1 MSSDSS
7 SSILDV
13 HKLLNKANIKNPN
26 KLEAMENK
34 YTHNVAPK
42 QVDTITSVLND
53 LEDIKSTSSKSSSSS
68 SKKSTSTSTSTST
81 SSNSS
86 STASST
92 SSKKKKSSSKPP
104 PLIAFTEPKKL
115 HKSSQWNKDHAMP
128 SLSSTKPKKL
138 SDSDHINNILDSL
151 DNNTSNSSGDDMITK
166 FKESNWRIATITNIN
181 ALRDSIEED
190 IGSKSLDSIPT
201 VDYESEDKV
210 IQNVY
215 ETLKYMDER
224 HSNFTIAT
232 TVVDLAGTGLGEFF
246 DGNKNVFGIKPDL
259 TNINYTF
266 VKKLKKVEFQTTEA
280 VEHLMAQYGVTSGW
294 KILFD
299 LLSSIFAQH
308 KSNVT
313 MKAIKGDNVNKQIM
327 MTAYNNIDNI

>member
-7 SSILDV
+7 SNILDV

-53 LEDIKSTSSKSSSSS
+53 LEDIKSTSSKSSSST
-68 SKKSTSTSTSTST
+68 KKS
-81 SSNSS
+81 SSSSSASS

-92 SSKKKKSSSKPP
+92 STVSKKKKSSSAKPP
-104 PLIAFTEPKKL
+104 PLIAIESKKL

-128 SLSSTKPKKL
+128 SLNSDKPKKL
-138 SDSDHINNILDSL
+138 SDSEHIDNILDNLGQNS
-151 DNNTSNSSGDDMITK
+151 SNSSGDDMITK

-190 IGSKSLDSIPT
+190 IGSKSLDSIPV
-201 VDYESEDKV
+201 VDFESEDKV

-259 TNINYTF
+259 TNIIYTF

-313 MKAIKGDNVNKQIM
+313 MKSIKGDNVNKQIM